1 MSHKLYIAEKPSLAR
16 EIAKGLGNG
25 INKDGYIEVG
35 NDVVTWEYGHLLEN
49 YAPEDYDEKYKV
61 WRTEDLPIVPTNWQM
76 KIRSDG
82 SNQVKIIKKLLAET
96 DIVVNGGD
104 PDREG
109 QLLVDELL
117 EYLGNTKPVQRI
129 LINALDEKSV
139 KQALADLR
147 DNKDFVGLKE
157 SARARSYADW
167 LVGTNLSRAY
177 TVAGRNAGFQDALRI
192 GRVKTPTMSLVVRR
206 EEEIRKHK
214 PVNYYELH
222 IEWQYKDST
231 ILSVWQPDE
240 SETDDNFDLDNRLL
254 KQEVAVAI
262 RDKIAT
268 SNEAGVVTRR
278 EDKVK
283 QELPLLPYSLSALQ
297 VAAGKKYDYE
307 PQAVLKAMQT
317 LYEKKLTTYPR
328 SDCAYLPKNQLAD
341 VDEIM
346 ENLAGVPDLEK
357 YCREANTSLRSRAWN
372 DSKISAHHAIV
383 PTREKAD
390 FSQLSDVEQNLY
402 KMVAKAYVAQFYE
415 VYKYNATKIYIECAG
430 ETFVATG
437 KQVIQQGWKILY
449 GHEKTEQDT
458 EASNDEASEK
468 TLPDIGEGES
478 SAFKDGRVLSK
489 VTKPP
494 QRFTPST
501 LLQAMKE
508 IHKHARDKEAVS
520 KLKSVSGIGTEATR
534 AGIIDSLITSEL
546 LKKEKKYLVPSEMAE
561 SMVKFLP
568 DELTWPDM
576 TAEWED
582 GLEEIREGRLTVN
595 EFINGKADTVAAC
608 VEAAAILHLQPMSES
623 VKCPSCGKVM
633 MRRKGKKGFFWGCSG
648 YPQCKQTF
656 SDKKGKPDLKA
667 QAGTKLTGKSWAC
680 PKCGKVLR
688 QIDGANGKFWACED
702 RQGCRAKF
710 ADYKD
715 APVTMKCTACG
726 EGYMRKI
733 KGKKGTFWSCD
744 RYPDCKNIVE
754 DAGGRPKT

>member
-61 WRTEDLPIVPTNWQM
+61 WRSEDLPIVPTDWQM

-206 EEEIRKHK
+206 EEDIRKHK
-214 PVNYYELH
+214 PVNYYEFH

-268 SNEAGVVTRR
+268 SNEAGMVTRR

-297 VAAGKKYDYE
+297 VAAGKKYGYE
-307 PQAVLKAMQT
+307 PQAVLKAMQA

-478 SAFKDGRVLSK
+478 TAFKDGRVLSK

-534 AGIIDSLITSEL
+534 AGIIDSLITSGL

>member
-61 WRTEDLPIVPTNWQM
+61 WRSEDLPIVPTDWQM

-206 EEEIRKHK
+206 EEDIRKHK
-214 PVNYYELH
+214 PVNYYEFH

-297 VAAGKKYDYE
+297 VAAGKKYGYE

-478 SAFKDGRVLSK
+478 TAFKDGRVLSK
-489 VTKPP
+489 ITKPP

-534 AGIIDSLITSEL
+534 AGIIDSLITSGL

>member
-1 MSHKLYIAEKPSLAR
+1 MRRRLFIAEKPSLAR
-16 EIAKGLGNG
+16 EIAKGLGDG
-25 INKDGYIEVG
+25 TNKDGYIEVG
-35 NDVVTWEYGHLLEN
+35 NDLVTWEYGHLLEN
-49 YAPEDYDEKYKV
+49 YAPEDYDDKYKV
-61 WRTEDLPIVPTNWQM
+61 WRSEDLPIVPTHWQL

-82 SNQVKIIKKLLAET
+82 AKQVKVIKKLLAET

-177 TVAGRNAGFQDALRI
+177 TIAGRNAGFQDAIRI

-214 PVNYYELH
+214 PVNYYELQ
-222 IEWQYKDST
+222 IEWQYKDAT
-231 ILSVWQPDE
+231 IQSVWQPDE
-240 SETDDNFDLDNRLL
+240 PEIDDNFDLENRLL

-262 RDKIAT
+262 RDKITA
-268 SNEAGVVTRR
+268 SGEAGVVTRR

-283 QELPLLPYSLSALQ
+283 QELPLLPYSLSVLQ
-297 VAAGKKYDYE
+297 VAAGKKYGYE
-307 PQAVLKAMQT
+307 PQTVLKAMQA

-328 SDCAYLPKNQLAD
+328 SDCAYLPENQLDD
-341 VDEIM
+341 VDEIL
-346 ENLAGVPDLEK
+346 ENLASVPELAN
-357 YCREANTSLRSRAWN
+357 YCRDANTSLRSRAWN

-383 PTREKAD
+383 PTREKVD
-390 FSQLSDVEQNLY
+390 LSQLSDIEQNLY
-402 KMVAKAYVAQFYE
+402 KMVAIAYVAQFYE
-415 VYKYNATKIYIECAG
+415 AYKYNAIKIHIECAR
-430 ETFVATG
+430 ETFVTTG
-437 KQVIQQGWKILY
+437 KQIIQQGWKSLY
-449 GHEKTEQDT
+449 SQEKTKQD
-458 EASNDEASEK
+458 AQNGNDEAVEK
-468 TLPDIGEGES
+468 SLPDIGEGES
-478 SAFKDGRVLSK
+478 TAFKDGCVLSK

-534 AGIIDSLITSEL
+534 AGIIESLITSGL
-546 LKKEKKYLVPSEMAE
+546 LKKEKKYLMPSEMAE

-656 SDKKGKPDLKA
+656 PDKKGKPDLKA

-726 EGYMRKI
+726 EGYMRQI

>member
-1 MSHKLYIAEKPSLAR
+1 MSHRLFIAEKPSLAR
-16 EIAKGLGNG
+16 ELAKGLGDGN
-25 INKDGYIEVG
+25 NKDGYIEVG

-61 WRTEDLPIVPTNWQM
+61 WRSEDLPIVPTHWQM
-76 KIRSDG
+76 KIRRDG
-82 SNQVKIIKKLLAET
+82 AKQVKVIKKLLAET

-147 DNKDFVGLKE
+147 DNKDFAGLKE

-177 TVAGRNAGFQDALRI
+177 TIAGRNAGFQDAIRI

-206 EEEIRKHK
+206 EEEIRTHK
-214 PVNYYELH
+214 PVNYYELQ

-240 SETDDNFDLDNRLL
+240 SAIDDNYDLENRLL
-254 KQEVAVAI
+254 KQEVAVDI
-262 RDKIAT
+262 RDKIA
-268 SNEAGVVTRR
+268 SAGEAGVVTRR

-297 VAAGKKYDYE
+297 VAAGKKYGYE
-307 PQAVLKAMQT
+307 PQTVLKAMQE

-328 SDCAYLPKNQLAD
+328 SDCAYLPENQLAD

-346 ENLAGVPDLEK
+346 ENLAGISGLEK

-390 FSQLSDVEQNLY
+390 LSQLSDIEQNLY

-415 VYKYNATKIYIECAG
+415 AYKYNAAKIHIECAG
-430 ETFVATG
+430 ETFVAIG
-437 KQVIQQGWKILY
+437 KQVIQQGWKVLY
-449 GHEKTEQDT
+449 SQEKLEKDVQTG
-458 EASNDEASEK
+458 DEEVAEK
-468 TLPDIGEGES
+468 TLPDISEGES
-478 SAFKDGRVLSK
+478 TAFKDGHVLSK

-534 AGIIDSLITSEL
+534 AGIIDSLITSGL

-576 TAEWED
+576 TAEWENS
-582 GLEEIREGRLTVN
+582 LEEIREGRLTVN

-608 VEAAAILHLQPMSES
+608 VEASAILHLQPMSES

-648 YPQCKQTF
+648 YPECKQTF
-656 SDKKGKPDLKA
+656 PDKKGKPDLEAKA
-667 QAGTKLTGKSWAC
+667 GKKLTGKSWVC

-702 RQGCRAKF
+702 RQGCGAKF

-715 APVTMKCTACG
+715 APIIMKCTACG
-726 EGYMRKI
+726 EGYMRMV

-744 RYPDCKNIVE
+744 RYPECKNIME